1 MGQCNGCGDPVIPSV
16 NNDAK
21 ECCEL
26 TPANCVVTSE
36 YQNFFKIG
44 VGKTLTYVIDTIA
57 KYVKALTLRVD
68 ALEALHNYKTF
79 TAILTQAGVAA
90 PTAIIVDNKIGGTAV
105 WAYVS
110 PGVYTLTL
118 TGAFAADKTIIEL
131 KDWDKPW
138 AAQVKAFRVDVD
150 TIQIES
156 GNASGDY
163 IDNDVISSM
172 PIEIKV
178 YD

>member
-131 KDWDKPW
+131 YLIWHMTGVIELIQGVDEVLYDII
-138 AAQVKAFRVDVD
+138 VDVMEERLEEAGLGQVMD
-150 TIQIES
+150 
-156 GNASGDY
+156 
-163 IDNDVISSM
+163 
-172 PIEIKV
+172 
-178 YD
+178 